1 MNDTNTTSLKLTPT
15 EALALIS
22 SVQLASTITDTELIQ
37 KDAVIAAKKIQES
50 LGKDSEIFK
59 FLELGWKRIEGSKKS
74 D

>member
-37 KDAVIAAKKIQES
+37 KDAVIAAKKIQ
-50 LGKDSEIFK
+50 
-59 FLELGWKRIEGSKKS
+59 
-74 D
+74 

>member
-1 MNDTNTTSLKLTPT
+1 MTTNTSLNLTPT

-22 SVQLASTITDTELIQ
+22 AVQLAATITDTELIQ
-37 KDAVIAAKKIQES
+37 KDAVGAAKKIQES

-59 FLELGWKRIEGSKKS
+59 FLELGWEKIEGGKN

>member
-1 MNDTNTTSLKLTPT
+1 MNNTNSTSLNLTPT

-37 KDAVIAAKKIQES
+37 KDAVMAAKKIQES

-59 FLELGWKRIEGSKKS
+59 FLELGWKRIEGG
-74 D
+74 